1 MPMGAG
7 FDRYGCGSHA
17 GSQGDRFPWDDSLL
31 LGLENTAIPAKAA
44 NPAAIPAK
52 AAMSLQDLSRSYQ

>member
-7 FDRYGCGSHA
+7 FGGYGHGSHA
-17 GSQGDRFPWDDSLL
+17 GSQGDRFLWDDSLL

-44 NPAAIPAK
+44 NPAASPAAIPAAIPAK
-52 AAMSLQDLSRSYQ
+52 AAMSL